1 MPIKIQKDLPAKAV
15 LESENI
21 FVMDEDRALSQDIR
35 PLEILIL
42 NLMPVKEETETQL
55 LRALSNS
62 PLQVDLTFLMMSS
75 HVSKNTSM
83 SHLNKF
89 YVEFKEIRKKRYDGM
104 IITGAPVVH
113 LEYEEVNYWEELKMM
128 MEWSKT
134 HVTSTLHICWGA
146 QAGLYYHYGIP
157 KYPRKEKLSGI
168 YEHQVLKRK
177 VPLIRSFNDTFMA
190 PHSRFTEVRREDIRK
205 HPELIIVAESREAG
219 VFLAMSRDGKQ
230 IFIQG
235 HPEYDRMT
243 LNNEYRRDLGKG
255 MNPAIPRNY
264 YPDDDPNETP
274 VLSWRNTGNTL
285 YSNWLNF
292 YVYQI
297 TPYLL
302 QEEERDEK

>member
-1 MPIKIQKDLPAKAV
+1 M
-15 LESENI
+15 
-21 FVMDEDRALSQDIR
+21 
-35 PLEILIL
+35 
-42 NLMPVKEETETQL
+42 
-55 LRALSNS
+55 
-62 PLQVDLTFLMMSS
+62 
-75 HVSKNTSM
+75 
-83 SHLNKF
+83 
-89 YVEFKEIRKKRYDGM
+89 
-104 IITGAPVVH
+104 
-113 LEYEEVNYWEELKMM
+113 
-128 MEWSKT
+128 
-134 HVTSTLHICWGA
+134 
-146 QAGLYYHYGIP
+146 
-157 KYPRKEKLSGI
+157 
-168 YEHQVLKRK
+168 LKRK